1 MSTGLHSE
9 LPRRSDKIMMLSFCH
24 PSSFCRSEKAEGR
37 LRRLKRHSRDAGRE
51 GGGHERGEN
60 VHLAATPFLGVPP
73 AALCGPHDAL
83 FPAVLWDQRCTLNL
97 PTPILL
103 KKTFRFKFYGPHY

>member
-1 MSTGLHSE
+1 
-9 LPRRSDKIMMLSFCH
+9 MMLSFCH